1 MEANKKRLSSFPTTT
16 NLVSKQRHSVGQ
28 TSSSGNPTQP
38 PTRGGEPN
46 GSELGWFFLSKKM
59 PQSRDRR
66 PRLSAFPSISNTP
79 LGNIPSL
86 KRSVGRLLLLAF
98 WRTDEGVCPYRF
110 VSFPFKEGVSLY
122 QREALFMARRR
133 PLQSEKGVSSHRRNA
148 LFVSRWYY
156 SRPSPF
162 GEGAGVRPLLLT

>member
-38 PTRGGEPN
+38 PPRGGEPN
-46 GSELGWFFLSKKM
+46 GSESGWFFLSKKM

-122 QREALFMARRR
+122 QREALFMVRRR

-148 LFVSRWYY
+148 LFVCNQYY

-162 GEGAGVRPLLLT
+162 GEGTGVRL